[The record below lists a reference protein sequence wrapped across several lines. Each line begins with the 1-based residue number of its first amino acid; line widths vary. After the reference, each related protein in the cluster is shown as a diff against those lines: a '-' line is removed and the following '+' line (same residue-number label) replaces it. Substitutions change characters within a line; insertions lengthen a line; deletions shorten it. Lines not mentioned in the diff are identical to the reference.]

1 MEPLRPFR
9 REDIPRVL
17 ELFRA
22 AFLEAGK
29 SAPERLDSYFD
40 RVFFESPWYD
50 EELPSYVHFDRRGT
64 LNGFVGVQPRP
75 MVLRGRPVRAAVA
88 TKLMVAPSAGDPLAA
103 VRLLGKAFAGPQ
115 DVLFSDLSND
125 AGRRIWEGLGGST
138 VLLYSLQW
146 QRPVRPARHSLS
158 WLRAHGVSSV
168 ITGGLRPLS
177 AVADAIVGRLTGGG
191 VRKLP
196 PGYTSEDLSIDVV
209 VAQFPRLAGDRAL
222 RPEYNARALAWLLD
236 IVRQNEPHRVLRR
249 RVVRDPRG
257 EVVGWFLYH
266 LEPGGV
272 SDVVQMVAAKGAAA
286 AVFDHLLADAWD
298 GGTAMLSGRLDPPLL
313 REMSLRHC
321 YFRQTGPWSLAHS
334 RQPELLE
341 AIRGGAAFLSRLEG
355 EW

>member
-1 MEPLRPFR
+1 MEQLRPFR
-9 REDIPRVL
+9 WEDIPRVL

-22 AFLEAGK
+22 AFLKAGN
-29 SAPERLDSYFD
+29 SVPDQLDSYFD

-50 EELPSYVHFDRRGT
+50 EELPSYVHLDRRGT
-64 LNGFVGVQPRP
+64 INGFVGVQPRP

-103 VRLLGKAFAGPQ
+103 VRLLGQAFAGPQ
-115 DVLFSDLSND
+115 DLLLSDLGND

-158 WLRAHGVSSV
+158 WLRVHGVPKV

-177 AVADAIVGRLTGGG
+177 AVADAVVARVTAGG

-196 PGYTSEDLSIDVV
+196 AGYSIEDLSPDVL

-222 RPEYNARALAWLLD
+222 RPEYSERALQWLLN
-236 IVRQNEPHRVLRR
+236 IVRQNEPQRVLRER
-249 RVVRDPRG
+249 LVRDSRG

-272 SDVVQMVAAKGAAA
+272 SDVVQLLAAKGAAA
-286 AVFDHLLADAWD
+286 VVFDHLLADAWD
-298 GGTAMLSGRLDPPLL
+298 GGTAMLSGRLDPPMV

-321 YFRQTGPWSLAHS
+321 YFRQTGPWTLAHS
-334 RQPELLE
+334 RRHEVMD
-341 AIRGGAAFLSRLEG
+341 AIRAGNAFLSRLEG